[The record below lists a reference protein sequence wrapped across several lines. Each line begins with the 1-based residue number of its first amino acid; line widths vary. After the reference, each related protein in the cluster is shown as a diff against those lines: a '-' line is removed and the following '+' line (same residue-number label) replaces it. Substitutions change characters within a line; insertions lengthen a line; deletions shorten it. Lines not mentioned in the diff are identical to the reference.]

1 MKEVIKIKVVLLISF
16 LAVLLLSCSHK
27 EEEQRLNAV
36 RNELAQTQ
44 KTRDSIE
51 ATMLLSLD
59 EIDKRIG
66 IIKSQKGYLVFN
78 SQNDVVNKK
87 EQILNNI
94 ALMDELIGENEKR
107 ISKLRAELKRINSG
121 NKELNKRITNYEE
134 LNKQIALEVSGL
146 RTQLIEE
153 KAKNEKLAD
162 ENEGLNIEIT
172 NQALMYDNLR
182 VQYNKAEQDAYIA
195 YCVKGTRKQ
204 LKKANVIEKKNL
216 LSLAA
221 PDKLSPAA
229 NPESFEKI
237 DMRTTLQIP
246 LGSKEAKI
254 VTTHNENSWKWC
266 DESDGT
272 KRLCIVDP
280 QAFWQ
285 KSKYLVIETK

>member
-1 MKEVIKIKVVLLISF
+1 MKEAIKIKVVLLISF
-16 LAVLLLSCSHK
+16 LAALLFSCSNK
-27 EEEQRLNAV
+27 EEEQRLSEV

-51 ATMLLSLD
+51 SSMLASLD

-66 IIKSQKGYLVFN
+66 IIKSQKGYLVFD
-78 SQNDVVNKK
+78 SRNDVINKK

-121 NKELNKRITNYEE
+121 NKELKKRISDYET
-134 LNKQIALEVSGL
+134 LNKEIALEVSGL
-146 RTQLIEE
+146 RTQLNEE
-153 KAKNEKLAD
+153 KAKNEKLLN
-162 ENEGLNIEIT
+162 ENENLNIEVS
-172 NQALMYDNLR
+172 NQAMMYDNLR

-237 DMRTTLQIP
+237 DTRTTLQIP